1 MKMKKGMFDVDLQ
14 WFANPALSQLQ
25 SVGDFSLVLTH
36 PLVNGGTTISLIG
49 FKVQGDVVDTDQE
62 MDNAKVVPLIG
73 QIVAIITNTIRA
85 GTLRFSA
92 VRTSGSAALGD
103 IVAISQLL
111 QTIGDNIGGT
121 LRASWSQN
129 GAIQAVTMTTCTVKR
144 CKPLHIQGN
153 DIAEYDVQWVYGDWT
168 LN

>member
-1 MKMKKGMFDVDLQ
+1 MKKNAFDVHLQ
-14 WFANPALSQLQ
+14 WFANPSISQLQ
-25 SVGDFSLVLTH
+25 SEGDFSLVLTH
-36 PLVNGGTTISLIG
+36 PLVNGGASVSLVG

-73 QIVAIITNTIRA
+73 QIVAVITNTIRA
-85 GTLRFSA
+85 GTLRFAA
-92 VRTSGSAALGD
+92 VRTTGNPALGD
-103 IVAISQLL
+103 IVAVSQLL

-121 LRASWSQN
+121 MRASWGQN
-129 GAIQAVTMTTCTVKR
+129 GKIQAVTLTTVTVKR